1 VQSLM
6 DQSVAP
12 IQRMITEGR
21 EAEAVGALRN
31 LIQQGPALGDGWIKV
46 LAIAQS
52 LGDEDAV
59 QWGARQAF
67 VELDGRP
74 DAAVSL
80 SESLA
85 RIGDT
90 AEALMVA
97 KQATVRFPDHAGLSC
112 HYGTKLSQAG
122 KFEAAEA
129 ELRRCLSL
137 QPDFAEAGVQLGA
150 FLNFAEHPDDVAT
163 MEQLAD
169 AASGPKNAAIFFAL
183 GKAYDDLGQAERAM
197 KSWKEGNRLVSLTM
211 KFEPRML
218 EFMAYLK
225 QRFSEPLP
233 ITPQMN
239 SAGPK
244 PIFIMG
250 APRTGTTLLE
260 QVISAHPMVEG
271 LGESLIS
278 RVATWPVRHMSPTSM
293 ADFEAI
299 SPPPWQQIGQIYKA
313 LVSARV
319 SSAQFVTDK
328 AATLHLFAGVLA
340 RAMPDA
346 KFIWVKRRNEAAA
359 LSAFKAYFARG
370 QAWSAKLSDAFAF
383 LRAHDSLCEH
393 WQSVLGPRLMKVEY
407 ETLVSEPEGQVQNIL
422 NFAGLPYDP
431 ACLNFFDN
439 PRAVQTASLG
449 QVRQG
454 WTTAS
459 VDGWRRYAGDLS
471 AAAAES

>member
-1 VQSLM
+1 MQSLM

-112 HYGTKLSQAG
+112 HYGTKLAQSG
-122 KFEAAEA
+122 KFEEAEA
-129 ELRRCLSL
+129 ELRRCLL
-137 QPDFAEAGVQLGA
+137 IQPDFAEAWVQLGA
-150 FLNFAEHPDDVAT
+150 FLNFAERPNDVEA
-163 MEQLAD
+163 MKRLAE
-169 AASGPKNAAIFFAL
+169 AGSSSQHAAIFFAL
-183 GKAYDDLGQAERAM
+183 GKAYDDLGQPEQAM
-197 KSWKEGNRLVSLTM
+197 SAWEEGNRLVRLNI

-218 EFMAYLK
+218 EFMDYLK
-225 QRFSEPLP
+225 QYFSAPLP
-233 ITPQMN
+233 MTPQP
-239 SAGPK
+239 SSSGPK

-293 ADFEAI
+293 ADFEAV
-299 SPPPWQQIGQIYKA
+299 SPPPWMQIGQIYKA

-346 KFIWVKRRNEAAA
+346 KFIWVKRQNEAAA
-359 LSAFKAYFARG
+359 LSAFKAYFAKG
-370 QAWSAKLSDAFAF
+370 QAWSAKLSDTFAF
-383 LRAHDSLCEH
+383 LKAHDALCEH

-407 ETLVSEPEGQVQNIL
+407 ESLVSDPQTQVQSIL
-422 NFAGLPYDP
+422 NFAGLSYDP
-431 ACLNFFDN
+431 ACLNFFEN

-449 QVRQG
+449 QVRKG
-454 WTTAS
+454 WSTSS
-459 VDGWRRYAGDLS
+459 VDGWQRYADYLT
-471 AAAAES
+471 AAAQS